1 MLGCNE
7 GIRMVLNLHEQPE
20 KYIYMKA
27 KFSNQNFS
35 ILHKL

>member
-7 GIRMVLNLHEQPE
+7 GIRMVLNLHAQPE
-20 KYIYMKA
+20 KKNMKA

-35 ILHKL
+35 ILHKM